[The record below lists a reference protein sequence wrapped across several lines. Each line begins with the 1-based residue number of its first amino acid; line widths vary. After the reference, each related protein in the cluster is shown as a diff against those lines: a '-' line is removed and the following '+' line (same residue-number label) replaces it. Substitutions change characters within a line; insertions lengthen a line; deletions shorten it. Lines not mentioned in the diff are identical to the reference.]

1 MTKKDRQEICK
12 SVDYEGFEQI
22 FIHERNF
29 DEIKDEKFHQLVR
42 DYASAHKTLSDY
54 IGFGEYLEKQA
65 QSWQI

>member
-1 MTKKDRQEICK
+1 MTKKERQEICK
-12 SVDYEGFEQI
+12 SVDYEGFDQI

-42 DYASAHKTLSDY
+42 DYASAHKALSDY
-54 IGFGEYLEKQA
+54 IGFEEYLEKQA